1 MLRTHGAAQ
10 IRPGLEVYGASGEK
24 IGTVADASER
34 FFVIENDFP
43 LANDLY
49 VPMSAIAAVADDR
62 VELNRSKDELE
73 RGSFIFPIGDG
84 PSLAESDPKVDS
96 EAASRSAAGRP

>member
-1 MLRTHGAAQ
+1 MRTHGAAH

-34 FFVIENDFP
+34 YFVIEKGFP
-43 LANDLY
+43 LATDLF
-49 VPMSAIAAVADDR
+49 VPMSVVAAVADDR
-62 VELNRSKDELE
+62 VDLNRTRDQLE
-73 RGSFIFPIGDG
+73 QGNFIFPIGDG
-84 PSLAESDPKVDS
+84 RSPADSDPKIES